1 MKVLKISGFVILGII
16 VVVVLIG
23 GYYGFVPGVSN
34 VFGSNKPK
42 DLGVKY
48 TEQDR
53 QSGRAKTGWE
63 IKTLP
68 AGLPPEKSLVYT
80 GSKSVNAVF
89 TEKELTAWINK
100 SWNYIPLTDCQ
111 IRINPDNTVEFS
123 GILHVSQIKNFEA
136 AMGGSSAEIDNL
148 LPGFIKYLPSSPPVY
163 MKASASVVN
172 NQVTCNVIAFS
183 IGRYSVSTDWLKNNS
198 SLFENAAEWLIGRIP
213 GTSIKSLTFNN
224 GQVQLDGTLPA
235 SISRTIE

>member
-1 MKVLKISGFVILGII
+1 MKVLKIIGFTILGII
-16 VVVVLIG
+16 VVLVLIG

-53 QSGRAKTGWE
+53 LSGRAKIGWV
-63 IKTLP
+63 INTLP

-80 GSKSVNAVF
+80 GSKPVNAAF

-100 SWNYIPLTDCQ
+100 SWNYVPLTNCQ
-111 IRINPDNTVEFS
+111 IRINPDNTAEFS
-123 GILHVSQIKNFEA
+123 GILHVSRIKQYEA
-136 AMGGSSAEIDNL
+136 AMGGSATEIDKV
-148 LPGFIKYLPSSPPVY
+148 LPGFIKYLPSNPPVY

-183 IGRYSVSTDWLKNNS
+183 IGRYSVSADWLKKNS
-198 SLFENAAEWLIGRIP
+198 GLFESAAEWLISRIP

-224 GQVQLDGTLPA
+224 GQVQFDGTLPA